1 MLHLLFQ
8 FCLEIIDLVH
18 YVFQNKCFFLVIDK
32 GPSPILKP
40 LERGKTETAQFS
52 SEKNPDCSVIA
63 RLVHPIHPQH
73 VVLWLLVLI

>member
-1 MLHLLFQ
+1 M
-8 FCLEIIDLVH
+8 
-18 YVFQNKCFFLVIDK
+18 FFLVIDK

-63 RLVHPIHPQH
+63 RLVRPIHPQH
-73 VVLWLLVLI
+73 VVLWLLVLIWLLCSTLRATGAFL